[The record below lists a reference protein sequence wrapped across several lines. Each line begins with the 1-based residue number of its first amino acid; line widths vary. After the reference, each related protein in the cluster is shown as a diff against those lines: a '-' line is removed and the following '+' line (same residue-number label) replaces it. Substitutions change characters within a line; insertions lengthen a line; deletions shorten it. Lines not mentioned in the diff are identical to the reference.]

1 MLSAETLATIKST
14 APLLAEQG
22 KAITDL
28 FYAKLFKQHPELQ
41 HVFNMANQVQGEQSR
56 ALAESVF
63 MYATH
68 IDKLQNLGPMVS
80 RIAHKHASL
89 QVAPE
94 HYPIVGKYLLEAIQ
108 DHLGLEPDHPVL
120 GAWAEAYAQLAGIFI
135 QTEEGIS
142 SDNAMKPGGWRG
154 FRPFVIRDIED
165 EASGIKSVYLMAE
178 DGKPIADFEP
188 GQYLGI
194 KVRVPGHEYD
204 EIRQY
209 SLSNA
214 PGKDHYRITVKAENM
229 LAGHEGKV
237 SNYLHNAQSGD
248 QVWLQPPTGDFTVK
262 HTDRN
267 LVLIAGGVGITP
279 LLSMLLHRIETGE
292 EVSGLVF
299 IHCCRDQAHH
309 VMGGELRRLSA
320 QHGFSYYVSYETG
333 NGADHQGYLDQTV
346 LSQWLTQS
354 DADVYFCGPKPFM
367 AAVQTQL
374 LQMGLRDEQL
384 HHEVFGPG
392 TRLLTH

>member
-28 FYAKLFKQHPELQ
+28 FYSKLFAQHPELQ
-41 HVFNMANQVQGEQSR
+41 HIFNMANQAQGEQSR

-68 IDKLQNLGPMVS
+68 IDTLQNLGPMVS

-108 DHLGLEPDHPVL
+108 DHLGLDTDHPVL
-120 GAWAEAYAQLAGIFI
+120 GAWAEAYGQLAGIFI
-135 QTEEGIS
+135 QTEESIYS
-142 SDNAMKPGGWRG
+142 HNAMKPGGWRG
-154 FRPFVIRDIED
+154 FRPFVIRKIRD
-165 EASGIKSVYLMAE
+165 EASGIKSVYLQAE
-178 DGKPIADFEP
+178 DGKPIASFEP

-209 SLSNA
+209 SLSDA
-214 PGKDHYRITVKAENM
+214 PGKNHYRITVKAESTPPSH
-229 LAGHEGKV
+229 AGKV
-237 SNYLHNAQSGD
+237 SNHLHGAQPGD
-248 QVWLQPPTGDFTVK
+248 RVWVQPPTGDFTVK
-262 HTDRN
+262 HPDRE

-279 LLSMLLHRIETGE
+279 LLSMLLHRIE
-292 EVSGLVF
+292 SGADVTDLVF
-299 IHCCRDQAHH
+299 IHCCRDPAHH
-309 VMGGELRRLSA
+309 VMADELRQLSA

-333 NGADHQGYLDQTV
+333 SGADHQGYLDRTI
-346 LSQWLTQS
+346 LSQWLTQP

-367 AAVQTQL
+367 AAVNAQL
-374 LQMGLRDEQL
+374 LQMGFRDEQL
-384 HHEVFGPG
+384 HYEVFGPS

>member
-1 MLSAETLATIKST
+1 MLSDATLATVKST

-28 FYAKLFKQHPELQ
+28 FYSKLFKQHPELQ
-41 HVFNMANQVQGEQSR
+41 HIFNMANQAQGEQSL

-108 DHLGLEPDHPVL
+108 DHLGLEAGHPVL
-120 GAWAEAYAQLAGIFI
+120 GAWAEAYGQLAGIFI
-135 QTEEGIS
+135 KTEEDIYS
-142 SDNAMKPGGWRG
+142 ENAKKAGGWRG
-154 FRPFVIRDIED
+154 FRGFIIRDIRD
-165 EASGIKSVYLMAE
+165 EAVGIKSIYLEPE
-178 DGKPIADFEP
+178 DGKAIADFEP

-194 KVRVPGHEYD
+194 KIRPPGREYD

-209 SLSNA
+209 SLSDA
-214 PGKDHYRITVKAENM
+214 PGKPYYRITVKAEFLPPN
-229 LAGHEGKV
+229 HEGTV
-237 SNYLHNAQSGD
+237 SNHLHGAKIGD
-248 QVWLQPPTGDFTVK
+248 RVWVQPPTGDFIVK
-262 HTDRN
+262 DADKE

-279 LLSMLLHRIETGE
+279 LLSMLLQRIETRRD
-292 EVSGLVF
+292 VSDLVF
-299 IHCCRDQAHH
+299 VHCCKDQDHQ
-309 VMGGELRRLSA
+309 VMADELRKLSA
-320 QHGFSYYVSYETG
+320 RHGFKYYVSYETG
-333 NGADHQGYLDQTV
+333 SGADHQGYLNREV
-346 LSQWLTQS
+346 LSQWLQRP

-367 AAVQTQL
+367 TALNGQL
-374 LQMGLRDEQL
+374 LDMGYDESQL
-384 HHEVFGPG
+384 HYEVFGPSI
-392 TRLLTH
+392 RLVTH

>member
-28 FYAKLFKQHPELQ
+28 FYSKLFKQHPELQ
-41 HVFNMANQVQGEQSR
+41 HIFNMANQAQGEQSR

-89 QVAPE
+89 QVEPE

-135 QTEEGIS
+135 KTEEGIYS
-142 SDNAMKPGGWRG
+142 ENAMKPGGWRG
-154 FRPFVIRDIED
+154 FRPFVIRDIRD
-165 EASGIKSVYLMAE
+165 EASGIKSIYLHAE
-178 DGKPIADFEP
+178 DDQPIVDFEP

-194 KVRVPGHEYD
+194 KVSVPGHEYD

-209 SLSNA
+209 SLSDA
-214 PGKDHYRITVKAENM
+214 PGRNHYRITVKAESM
-229 LAGHEGKV
+229 PPSHEGKV
-237 SNYLHNAQSGD
+237 SNHLHNAQPGD

-262 HTDRN
+262 RPDQD

-279 LLSMLLHRIETGE
+279 LLSMLLHRIENGVD
-292 EVSGLVF
+292 VSNLVF

-309 VMGGELRRLSA
+309 VMGAELRQLSV
-320 QHGFSYYVSYETG
+320 QHGFSYYVSYESG
-333 NGADHQGYLDQTV
+333 SGADHQGYLDQTV
-346 LSQWLTQS
+346 LSQWLTQP

-367 AAVQTQL
+367 AAVNTQL
-374 LQMGLRDEQL
+374 LQLGFRDEQL

-392 TRLLTH
+392 TRLLMH